1 MLLLAVY
8 AAATLAG
15 SNESHAAPVFIV
27 GDQTVEPKADSNSA
41 GVAEAFQTTAAATGS
56 VANLSVYVDTP
67 SKATAL
73 VAGLYADKSGHPG
86 ALLGQGMLNA
96 PTAGAWNAVSM
107 TGVPVT
113 AGTTYWIALLSPNG
127 TLAFR
132 DRCCGG
138 GSAAETNSQTTL
150 KTLPATWTTGQG
162 YKDGPFAAYG
172 TTSLAPVLVVSPAS
186 LAFAASVG
194 GPDPTAQ
201 SVGVSNGGGG
211 TLGWTATSGASWLS
225 VSPTSGAGPATVS
238 AAATASGLPVG
249 TYTTTI
255 TIDAPGAQ
263 GTPQTVAVTLA
274 VSAPDN
280 QPPSAPTNLTVG
292 VSGSTA
298 ALSWNPSTDNVGVSR
313 YDIYRSTSSGFT
325 PSLANRIGQSPTTSF
340 ADASLAAGTY
350 FYAVAAQDAAGN
362 VGAPSNQA
370 TATVAAP
377 SQPVYLAGDQAIE
390 PRGDFNGAGS
400 AEAFKT
406 TAAATATVTKITV
419 YIDSASSATAVDAGL
434 YADSNG
440 HPGALLTQGSL
451 NAPTAN
457 AWNDVTVP
465 AAQVTTGTTYWI
477 ALLGPAGSGT
487 LHFRSHGSPG
497 GASAETSS
505 QANLTT
511 LPSTWSTGSPNSD
524 GPFSAWVA
532 GAGPSG
538 PPPDQFGQWS
548 APVAWPIVAVHMSLL
563 PTGNVLAFDA
573 WGDAPN
579 SQHVWNPITGSFLSV
594 PDATNLFC
602 SGHVLLPDG
611 RTLIVGGNV
620 QADEG
625 IKDATIFD
633 ASTNKWSKAPNMT
646 VARWYPTATVLGSGK
661 VFVFGGDSIVDFGL
675 PYSPSYFK
683 EASQNSLPEVYDPS
697 SNTWQDLTSAK
708 LTTPLYPF
716 MFQLS
721 DGRILDA
728 GPDVTTRVIDPKT
741 WAWSTIGT
749 SPFDGG
755 SAVMYLP
762 DKIMKSGSYANPD
775 YYGSATYNATTNTAV
790 LDMTQSNPSWRST
803 APMNYPRSYQ
813 NLTLLPDG
821 TVLASGGETASDGT
835 DLSKAVLP
843 AEIWNPTTETWKVVA
858 SLTTGREYH
867 STALLLPDGRV
878 LMAGGGQL
886 PGRATNIYSG
896 EIYSPPYLFKGTRP
910 TISSAPSTI
919 QYGANFTVVTPD
931 AANIQKV
938 ALIRTPSVTHA
949 FDENQ
954 RYIPLGFTRGSGQL
968 TVQAPANGNTAPPG
982 YYMLWIL
989 DGNGVPSVSTFVRLP
1004 APYED
1009 VQAPTAPTNLT
1020 ATASAGTVSLGW
1032 TASSDN
1038 VGVAVYDIYRSTSS
1052 GFTPSPANKI
1062 AQSAATSYQDA
1073 GLAPGTYYYLVKA
1086 EDAAANLSGVSNQA
1100 SASVVNSDTS
1110 PPNVSITAPGTGIT
1124 VTSTITLTAT
1134 ASDNIGVVG
1143 VQFKLDGA
1151 LLGAELMSA
1160 PFTMTWDTATVAN
1173 GSHVLT
1179 AVARDAAGNTA
1190 TAVAV
1195 AITVD
1200 NTAPPP
1206 TTYLFGDQVVEPTA
1220 DFNAA
1225 GLAEAFKTSS
1235 ANSGTVRKVTLYVD
1249 TGSTATKLIVGV
1261 YGDNGGHPGSLIGSG
1276 TLTSLI
1282 PGAWND
1288 VIISPTG
1295 SIASGASYW
1304 IALLSPNGGGQIRFR
1319 DRSGGGSE
1327 TSSQTTLGTLPTTW
1341 TTGHVYGDGPVSGY
1355 AAGSIP

>member
-1 MLLLAVY
+1 MLLLAVF

-27 GDQTVEPKADSNSA
+27 GDQTIEPKADSNIA

-86 ALLGQGMLNA
+86 ALLGQGVLNA

-113 AGTTYWIALLSPNG
+113 AGTPYWIALLSPNG

-138 GSAAETNSQTTL
+138 GSAAETSSQTTL

-211 TLGWTATSGASWLS
+211 TLGWTTTSGASWLS
-225 VSPTSGAGPATVS
+225 VSPMSGTGPATVS

-280 QPPSAPTNLTVG
+280 QPPSAPSNLTVG
-292 VSGSTA
+292 VSGGTA
-298 ALSWNPSTDNVGVSR
+298 ALSWTASTDNVGVSR
-313 YDIYRSTSSGFT
+313 YDIYRSTASGFT
-325 PSLANRIGQSPTTSF
+325 PSIANRIGQSPTTSF

-350 FYAVAAQDAAGN
+350 FYAVAAEDAAGN

-370 TATVAAP
+370 SATVTAP

-390 PRGDFNGAGS
+390 SRGDFNGAGS

-419 YIDSASSATAVDAGL
+419 YIDSASSASAVDAGL

-511 LPSTWSTGSPNSD
+511 LPSTWSTGSQNSD

-579 SQHVWNPITGSFLSV
+579 SQHVWNPTTGAFLSV
-594 PDATNLFC
+594 PDVTNLFC

-633 ASTNKWSKAPNMT
+633 ASTNKWSKAPNMS
-646 VARWYPTATVLGSGK
+646 VARWYPTATVLGNGK

-683 EASQNSLPEVYDPS
+683 EASQSSLPEVYDPS
-697 SNTWQDLTSAK
+697 SNTWQDLTGAK

-741 WAWSTIGT
+741 WTWSTIGT
-749 SPFDGG
+749 SPFDGA

-762 DKIMKSGSYANPD
+762 DKIMKAGSYANPD
-775 YYGSATYNATTNTAV
+775 YYGSAAYNATANTAV

-803 APMNYPRSYQ
+803 ASMNYPRSYQ

-821 TVLASGGETASDGT
+821 TVLASGGETSSDGT

-896 EIYSPPYLFKGTRP
+896 EIYSPPYLFKGARP

-919 QYGANFTVVTPD
+919 QYGTNFTVVTPD

-954 RYIPLGFTRGSGQL
+954 RYIPLSFTRGSGQL

-1020 ATASAGTVSLGW
+1020 ASASAGTVSLGW

-1038 VGVAVYDIYRSTSS
+1038 VGVAAYDVYRSTSS

-1062 AQSAATSYQDA
+1062 GQTTATTYQDA
-1073 GLAPGTYYYLVKA
+1073 GLVPGTYYYVVKA
-1086 EDAAANLSGVSNQA
+1086 EDAAANLSGASNQA

-1110 PPNVSITAPGTGIT
+1110 PPSVSITAPANGAT

-1134 ASDNIGVVG
+1134 ANDNVGVVG

-1151 LLGAELMSA
+1151 QLGPELTSP
-1160 PFTMTWDTATVAN
+1160 PFTTTWDTATVAN

-1190 TAVAV
+1190 TAASV

-1235 ANSGTVRKVTLYVD
+1235 ANSGTLRKVTLYVD
-1249 TGSTATKLIVGV
+1249 TGSTATKLMVGV
-1261 YGDNGGHPGSLIGSG
+1261 YSDNAGHPGSLVGSG
-1276 TLTSLI
+1276 TLTSPI

-1288 VIISPTG
+1288 VIISPSG

-1341 TTGHVYGDGPVSGY
+1341 TTGHAYGDGPVSGY